1 MKLNNQ
7 TIFDAA
13 RRQREQDMASL
24 SVKPWPQRRRSSLP
38 AWLVAL
44 PAAAVAGFL
53 LGLFVRQPDAVHEQL
68 MASADTV
75 YITREVPVPQ
85 KPDTVVRYVR
95 RPRRAVHLA
104 PPQPAQASNAAELPA
119 TGRSIA
125 EDNIDYSLLVV
136 R

>member
-7 TIFDAA
+7 TIIDAA
-13 RRQREQDMASL
+13 RRQREQDQASL
-24 SVKPWPQRRRSSLP
+24 SVKPWAQRRRPSAP
-38 AWLVAL
+38 TWLVAL

-53 LGLFVRQPDAVHEQL
+53 FGLFVRQPSQAPQL
-68 MASADTV
+68 MATADTI

-85 KPDTVVRYVR
+85 KPDTIVRYVS
-95 RPRRAVHLA
+95 RPRPKTVAVRD
-104 PPQPAQASNAAELPA
+104 AQPA